1 MQLFANQYYK
11 RLLVE
16 RPLPLH
22 QISNMCLVDIIL
34 FFISI
39 KMFFGKIPHLP
50 ICNYDTDHNLTTL
63 YFRYLKQQTLKGQ
76 SSTTTMVPSTELS
89 HTK

>member
-1 MQLFANQYYK
+1 MYNVTLNLGFFGHAMFANQYYK

-39 KMFFGKIPHLP
+39 KMFLVKFLIYLYV
-50 ICNYDTDHNLTTL
+50 ITTL
-63 YFRYLKQQTLKGQ
+63 TI
-76 SSTTTMVPSTELS
+76 T
-89 HTK
+89 